1 MLCRTI
7 FTALSG
13 KFHPLLKI
21 VFLSVLSSF
30 YFHCALKNP
39 FLAISTWLISILKL
53 CLIFSCY
60 LFSCIPFLFFLLLCY
75 EGHCLIVSYDKSH
88 PDPLLNIVC
97 LSLLIYPLTVLFY
110 LGTGLLYFILAS
122 CLFSC
127 ISVLFFFSL
136 CSVGYP

>member
-1 MLCRTI
+1 MLCRII
-7 FTALSG
+7 FTAFSD
-13 KFHPLLKI
+13 KFHPLFNI
-21 VFLSVLSSF
+21 VFLSVLS
-30 YFHCALKNP
+30 YFSIHCALKNP
-39 FLAISTWLISILKL
+39 FAISTWLISILKL
-53 CLIFSCY
+53 CLILSCY
-60 LFSCIPFLFFLLLCY
+60 LFSCISFIFFLFLCY

-127 ISVLFFFSL
+127 ISLLFFVSL

>member
-7 FTALSG
+7 FTAFSD
-13 KFHPLLKI
+13 KVHPLFNI
-21 VFLSVLSSF
+21 VFLSVLSYFS
-30 YFHCALKNP
+30 FHCALKNP
-39 FLAISTWLISILKL
+39 FCNFFLVNFLILKL
-53 CLIFSCY
+53 CLILSCY

-127 ISVLFFFSL
+127 ISLLFFFSL